1 MSEFDFDLSSIQAA
15 RDLARKGLVAEEKLK
30 NYTFEEIDKII
41 KAIAEAGEAHA
52 KELAE
57 LAVEETGF
65 GKVKDKIYKNHMASG
80 LLYEQIKNEQ
90 TIGIIAADEKTQTLT
105 VADPVGLIM
114 GIVPST
120 NPTSTVL
127 YNAMIAIKSRNPII
141 FSPHPKAAK
150 CSLRTI
156 EIVNDAAVN
165 AGAPENIV
173 QGLSKLSME
182 ATNELMHSKE
192 VKLIIATGGPGMVKA
207 AYSAGKPAIGVGAGN
222 SPAYIERSANVKKA
236 VRNIMAS
243 KTFDNGT
250 ICASEQ
256 SIITETCNR
265 DEVIRELKAQG
276 AYFMN
281 KEETDKVCKL
291 LFKNG
296 TSMNANYVGRSAK
309 VIADAAH
316 INVGPYTRVL
326 VGEQFGVGP
335 EFPLSYEK
343 LTSVLGFYTVENWEE
358 ACDLSIEL
366 LQNGIGHTMSL
377 HTEDKEIARKFSV
390 KPASRILINTG
401 GTMGGTGLSTG
412 LPIALTLGCGT
423 MGGSSVSEN
432 VGPKHL
438 INIKKLVYGIK
449 DAYTLVEN
457 DELFKKYHPE
467 DLQTYST
474 NNCELKFDNLAGLK
488 NDKLPEYNSSKN
500 YFEYSTGCNVC
511 KDNKEDK
518 RPSVTEEGLDLEAL
532 QKMLDEL
539 VHAFKGE

>member
-1 MSEFDFDLSSIQAA
+1 MAEFDFDLSSIQGA

-30 NYTFEEIDKII
+30 HYTFEQIDKII
-41 KAIAEAGEAHA
+41 KAIAEAGESHA
-52 KELAE
+52 RELAE

-80 LLYEQIKNEQ
+80 LLYEQIKSDE

-150 CSLRTI
+150 CTLRAI
-156 EIVNDAAVN
+156 EIVNEAAVN

-173 QGLSKLSME
+173 QGLSQLSME

-192 VKLIIATGGPGMVKA
+192 VKLIIATGGPAMVKA

-222 SPAYIERSANVKKA
+222 SPAYIERSADVKKA
-236 VRNIMAS
+236 IRNIMAS

-256 SIITETCNR
+256 SIIVERCNR

-281 KEETDKVCKL
+281 KEETDKVCAL

-316 INVGPYTRVL
+316 INVSENTRLL
-326 VGEQFGVGP
+326 VGEQYGVGP

-343 LTSVLGFYTVENWEE
+343 LTSVIGFYTVEDWEE
-358 ACDLSIEL
+358 ACDLSFKL

-401 GTMGGTGLSTG
+401 GTMGGTGLTTG

-438 INIKKLVYGIK
+438 INLKKLVYGMI
-449 DAYTLVEN
+449 DADKLVES
-457 DELFKKYHPE
+457 DELFRKYHPE
-467 DLQTYST
+467 EFECANENKSGLS
-474 NNCELKFDNLAGLK
+474 FDNLAGLK
-488 NDKLPEYNSSKN
+488 NDKLPEYNNSKN
-500 YFEYSTGCNVC
+500 YFEYSTGCSAC
-511 KDNKEDK
+511 KDNEEDK

-532 QKMLDEL
+532 QNMLDEL

>member
-1 MSEFDFDLSSIQAA
+1 MSEFDFDLSSIQDA

-90 TIGIIAADEKTQTLT
+90 TIGIIAADEKAQTLT

-222 SPAYIERSANVKKA
+222 SPAYIERSADVKKA

-467 DLQTYST
+467 EFANYST
-474 NNCELKFDNLAGLK
+474 NNCELTFDNLAGLK